1 MERQTEP
8 GRHTPDDEQHERP
21 RPPRPVEQRLLEGPR
36 RSAGIDSHGQPVR
49 LGEHDTSGHLV
60 GYIDE
65 HGLAWESLTEQL
77 VAVHAGRL
85 SEALALPNGDP
96 QRDRLIDELLGRGS
110 RPAARRRRSRRR
122 GNARHPRTRPAP
134 RPVTT
139 NTRTGARG

>member
-77 VAVHAGRL
+77 VAVQAGRL

-96 QRDRLIDELLGRGS
+96 QRDRLIDELLAEVPDQLLGDVAR
-110 RPAARRRRSRRR
+110 AAGETLAIRELAQRLDL
-122 GNARHPRTRPAP
+122 
-134 RPVTT
+134 
-139 NTRTGARG
+139 

>member
-1 MERQTEP
+1 M
-8 GRHTPDDEQHERP
+8 
-21 RPPRPVEQRLLEGPR
+21 EQRLLEGPR

-77 VAVHAGRL
+77 VAAHAGRL

-96 QRDRLIDELLGRGS
+96 QRDRLMDELLAEVPDQLLGDVAR
-110 RPAARRRRSRRR
+110 AAGETLAIRELAQRLDL
-122 GNARHPRTRPAP
+122 
-134 RPVTT
+134 
-139 NTRTGARG
+139 